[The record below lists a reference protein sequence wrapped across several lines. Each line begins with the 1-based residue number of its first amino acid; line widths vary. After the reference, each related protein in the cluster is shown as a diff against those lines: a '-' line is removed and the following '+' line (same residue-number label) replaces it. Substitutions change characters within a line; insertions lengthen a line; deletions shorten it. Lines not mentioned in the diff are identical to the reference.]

1 MITLQQLVDCGID
14 RDVAGQFELPLDA
27 AMTAFTINTPK
38 RAAAFLAQ
46 AAHESIGFT
55 RLQENLSYSTPERLM
70 EVFKGRFTGLAD
82 AAQYLRQ
89 PEKLAN
95 RVYANRLG
103 NGDTA
108 SGDGWKYRGRGLFQL
123 TGRANYMAAG
133 DGLGTDYKAN
143 PDLVAEPPDAA
154 FTAAW
159 YWAVGNLNAMADV
172 GQIDVITRRIN
183 GPAMLGADERR
194 ALYQRFLQEIG
205 RAHV

>member
-27 AMTAFTINTPK
+27 AMTAFSINTPK

-46 AAHESIGFT
+46 AAHESLGFT
-55 RLQENLSYSTPERLM
+55 RLQEDLSYSTPERLM
-70 EVFKGRFTGLAD
+70 TVFKGRFDGLAD

-103 NGDTA
+103 NGDTS
-108 SGDGWKYRGRGLFQL
+108 SGDGWRFRGRGLFQL

-183 GPAMLGADERR
+183 GPAMLGADERQ
-194 ALYQRFLQEIG
+194 ALYQRFLQVL
-205 RAHV
+205 A

>member
-1 MITLQQLVDCGID
+1 MITVQQLVDCGID

-27 AMTAFTINTPK
+27 AMTAFTIDTPK

-70 EVFKGRFTGLAD
+70 EVFKGRFDGLAD

-103 NGDTA
+103 NGDTS
-108 SGDGWKYRGRGLFQL
+108 SGDGWRFRGRGLFQL

-133 DGLGTDYKAN
+133 DGLGTDYKTN

-194 ALYQRFLQEIG
+194 ALYQRFLQVL
-205 RAHV
+205 A

>member
-1 MITLQQLVDCGID
+1 MIDADQLVACGID
-14 RDVAGQFELPLDA
+14 RDVAKQFELPLDA
-27 AMTAFTINTPK
+27 AMTAFAINTPK

-55 RLQENLSYSTPERLM
+55 RLQENLSYSTPERLV
-70 EVFKGRFTGLAD
+70 EVFKNRFNGLAD

-103 NGDTA
+103 NGDEP
-108 SGDGWKYRGRGLFQL
+108 SGDGWRFRGRGLFQL

-194 ALYQRFLQEIG
+194 ALYQRFLQVL
-205 RAHV
+205 A

>member
-95 RVYANRLG
+95 LVYANRLG

-194 ALYQRFLQEIG
+194 ALYQRFLQVL
-205 RAHV
+205 A

>member
-27 AMTAFTINTPK
+27 AMTAFAINTPK

-46 AAHESIGFT
+46 AAHESNEFT

-194 ALYQRFLQEIG
+194 ALYQRFLQVL
-205 RAHV
+205 A

>member
-1 MITLQQLVDCGID
+1 VITLQQLVDCGID

-27 AMTAFTINTPK
+27 AMTAFTINTSK

-103 NGDTA
+103 NGDTS
-108 SGDGWKYRGRGLFQL
+108 SGDGWRFRGRGLFQL

-183 GPAMLGADERR
+183 GPAMLGAAERR
-194 ALYQRFLQEIG
+194 ALYQRFLQVL
-205 RAHV
+205 A

>member
-1 MITLQQLVDCGID
+1 VITLQQLVDCGID

-27 AMTAFTINTPK
+27 AMTAFSINTPK

-46 AAHESIGFT
+46 AAHESLGFT
-55 RLQENLSYSTPERLM
+55 RLQEDLSYSTPERLM
-70 EVFKGRFTGLAD
+70 TVFKGRFDGLAD

-103 NGDTA
+103 NGDTS
-108 SGDGWKYRGRGLFQL
+108 SGDGWRFRGRGLFQL

-194 ALYQRFLQEIG
+194 ALYQRFLQVL
-205 RAHV
+205 A

>member
-1 MITLQQLVDCGID
+1 MIDADQLVACGID
-14 RDVAGQFELPLDA
+14 RDVAKQFELPLDA
-27 AMTAFTINTPK
+27 AMTAFAINTPK

-46 AAHESIGFT
+46 AAHESNEFT

-194 ALYQRFLQEIG
+194 ALYQRFLQVL
-205 RAHV
+205 A

>member
-1 MITLQQLVDCGID
+1 VITLQQLVDCGID

-194 ALYQRFLQEIG
+194 ALYQRFLQVL
-205 RAHV
+205 A

>member
-1 MITLQQLVDCGID
+1 MIDADQLVDCGID

-27 AMTAFTINTPK
+27 AMTAFTINTSK

-103 NGDTA
+103 NGDTS
-108 SGDGWKYRGRGLFQL
+108 SGDGWRFRGRGLFQL

-194 ALYQRFLQEIG
+194 ALYQRFLQVL
-205 RAHV
+205 A

>member
-27 AMTAFTINTPK
+27 AMTAFTINTSK
-38 RAAAFLAQ
+38 HAAAFLAQ

-103 NGDTA
+103 NGDTS
-108 SGDGWKYRGRGLFQL
+108 SGDGWRFRGRGLFQL

-194 ALYQRFLQEIG
+194 ALYQRFLQVL
-205 RAHV
+205 A

>member
-27 AMTAFTINTPK
+27 AMTAFGINTPK

-46 AAHESIGFT
+46 AAHESVGFT

-70 EVFKGRFTGLAD
+70 EVFKGRFDGLAD

-103 NGDTA
+103 NGDTS
-108 SGDGWKYRGRGLFQL
+108 SGDGWRFRGRGLFQL

-194 ALYQRFLQEIG
+194 ALYQRFLQVL
-205 RAHV
+205 A

>member
-1 MITLQQLVDCGID
+1 MITVQQLIDCGID

-55 RLQENLSYSTPERLM
+55 RLQENLSYSTPERLV
-70 EVFKGRFTGLAD
+70 EVFKNRFNGLAD

-103 NGDTA
+103 NGDEP
-108 SGDGWKYRGRGLFQL
+108 SGDGWRFRGRGLFQL

-194 ALYQRFLQEIG
+194 ALYQRFLQVL
-205 RAHV
+205 A

>member
-1 MITLQQLVDCGID
+1 MIDADQLVACGID
-14 RDVAGQFELPLDA
+14 RDVAKQFELPLDA

-103 NGDTA
+103 NGDTS
-108 SGDGWKYRGRGLFQL
+108 SGDGWRFRGRGLFQL

-172 GQIDVITRRIN
+172 GQVDVITRRIN

-194 ALYQRFLQEIG
+194 AMYQRFLQVL
-205 RAHV
+205 A

>member
-1 MITLQQLVDCGID
+1 MITVQQLVDCGID

-194 ALYQRFLQEIG
+194 ALYQRFLQVL
-205 RAHV
+205 A

>member
-1 MITLQQLVDCGID
+1 MIDADQLVACGID
-14 RDVAGQFELPLDA
+14 RDVAKQFELPLDA
-27 AMTAFTINTPK
+27 AMTAFAINTPK

-46 AAHESIGFT
+46 AAHESNEFT

-103 NGDTA
+103 NGDTS
-108 SGDGWKYRGRGLFQL
+108 SGDGWRFRGRGLFQL

-143 PDLVAEPPDAA
+143 PDLVAGPPDAA

-194 ALYQRFLQEIG
+194 ALYQRFLQVL
-205 RAHV
+205 A

>member
-27 AMTAFTINTPK
+27 AMTAFSINTPK

-46 AAHESIGFT
+46 AAHESLGFT
-55 RLQENLSYSTPERLM
+55 RLQEDLSYSTPERLM
-70 EVFKGRFTGLAD
+70 TVFKGRFDGLAD

-103 NGDTA
+103 NGDTS
-108 SGDGWKYRGRGLFQL
+108 SGDGWRFRGRGLFQL

-133 DGLGTDYKAN
+133 DGLGTDYKTN

-194 ALYQRFLQEIG
+194 ALYQRFLQVL
-205 RAHV
+205 A

>member
-55 RLQENLSYSTPERLM
+55 RLQENLSYSTPERLV
-70 EVFKGRFTGLAD
+70 EVFKNRFNGLAD

-194 ALYQRFLQEIG
+194 ALYQRFLQVL
-205 RAHV
+205 A